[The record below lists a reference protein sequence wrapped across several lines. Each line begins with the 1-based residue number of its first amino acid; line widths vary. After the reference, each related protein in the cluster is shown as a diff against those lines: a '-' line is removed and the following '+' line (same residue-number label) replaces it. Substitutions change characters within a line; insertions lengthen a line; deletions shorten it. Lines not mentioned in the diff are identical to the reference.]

1 MSQHRDATTLEF
13 HEWWLMGWVSDG
25 NVRGG
30 GWMAGCMDGRD
41 DKSGIKKTIITSP
54 HNCIHIPQQ
63 LTKIKSQEENVIF
76 LEKDLSHH
84 THYL

>member
-1 MSQHRDATTLEF
+1 
-13 HEWWLMGWVSDG
+13 
-25 NVRGG
+25 
-30 GWMAGCMDGRD
+30 MAGCMDGRD

>member
-1 MSQHRDATTLEF
+1 MSQHRDETTLEF

-30 GWMAGCMDGRD
+30 GWMEEN

-63 LTKIKSQEENVIF
+63 LTKIKSQDENVNF